1 MFNPRK
7 RENLN
12 IEKKISQEP
21 ENSLLVFEKVR
32 NKVVYVNPE
41 IIAPLKLEKW
51 EESPLGLFAKAA
63 LAKGYEL
70 KPDEQRLESWPEH
83 RRSALLGKVIFK
95 DKDGRLYRDIDLKG
109 IGYIGKN
116 KVLEPGKNIS
126 TLGSWRGAEV
136 EGFLE
141 SEEARRERDA
151 QENFLK
157 AGIRT
162 ARTLAIIELKE
173 IIFKGEKI
181 SLSEARKREVIERK
195 INRGLRILT
204 GKESFPLDPVV
215 QVRAFGTKARIR
227 DVLYKDKDNKREQQ
241 SKIFLND
248 AKKLVSQEIGKDLS
262 SNKDY
267 FEWFAKTLGANVA
280 LMHKNG
286 WYHQYLADHN
296 ITLDC
301 RIVDVGHVDKLK
313 TEKQR
318 LRDIKWAMDSLKLF
332 ADRLGFRMDEFEN
345 EFFESY
351 NNVFSPE
358 KAQSLHP

>member
-1 MFNPRK
+1 MFRRHK

-12 IEKKISQEP
+12 LEKKISQES

-32 NKVVYVNPE
+32 NEVVYVNSE
-41 IIAPLKLEKW
+41 IIAPLKLE
-51 EESPLGLFAKAA
+51 EYQESPLGLFAKAA

-126 TLGSWRGAEV
+126 TIGRRGGIEIA
-136 EGFLE
+136 GFLK
-141 SEEARRERDA
+141 SEEAYKERDM

-181 SLSEARKREVIERK
+181 SLSEARQKGVIERK
-195 INRGLRILT
+195 FNNL
-204 GKESFPLDPVV
+204 FFHPVV
-215 QVRAFGTKARIR
+215 EVRAFGTKARIR
-227 DVLYKDKDNKREQQ
+227 DVLNKDKDNKKEQQ
-241 SKIFLND
+241 SKILLDD

-262 SNKDY
+262 SDKDY
-267 FEWFAKTLGANVA
+267 FEWFVKTLGENVA

-301 RIVDVGHVDKLK
+301 RIVDVGYVRKL
-313 TEKQR
+313 ESAKQR
-318 LRDIKWAMDSLKLF
+318 LRDIESAKNSLRLL
-332 ADRLGFRMDEFEN
+332 AGRLGLRKGFFDFEFEN
-345 EFFESY
+345 QFFESY

-358 KAQSLHP
+358 KAQSLRP